1 MHEILRQF
9 DLRGA
14 PVACAPY
21 GNGHINRT
29 YLVETD
35 ADARYILQRINH
47 AVFPDVDGLMG
58 NIALV
63 TEYLRAQGLNDRETL
78 TLIPTVDGQKYLRY
92 GCDDSEN
99 GGYYRMYAFIENSVC
114 LERAETAADFQQ
126 SAVAFGRFQMLLRDF
141 PAARLKETLPGFH
154 DTRKRCE
161 TLCRAI
167 AADAFGRADCV
178 QREIDFALEQAQN
191 AGLMLDM
198 LDRGELP
205 LRVTHNDTKLN
216 NVMLDRISR
225 KPLCV
230 IDLDTVMPG
239 LSGNDFGDSIR
250 FGASTGAEDERDLDR
265 IEMDLKLFRAYTR
278 GFLFACGETLTPAE
292 LETLPLAAKLMTYE
306 CGIRFLTDYLQGDC
320 YFRIHRPDHNLD
332 RARTQFKLV
341 RDMDRKWSAMHAII
355 REEAS
360 QLINQ

>member
-1 MHEILRQF
+1 MHEILKQF

-14 PVACAPY
+14 PIACAPY

-35 ADARYILQRINH
+35 AGARYILQRIND
-47 AVFPDVDGLMG
+47 AIFSDVEGLMG

-63 TEYLRAQGLNDRETL
+63 TEYLRVQGLNDRETL
-78 TLIPTVDGQKYLRY
+78 TLIPTADGRKYLHFI
-92 GCDDSEN
+92 GGDPEIS
-99 GGYYRMYAFIENSVC
+99 GYYRMYAFIEDSVC
-114 LERAETAADFQQ
+114 LERAESDADFQQ

-141 PAARLKETLPGFH
+141 PAERLKETLPGFH
-154 DTRKRCE
+154 DTRIRCE
-161 TLCRAI
+161 ALRRAI
-167 AADAFGRADCV
+167 ADDAVGRADGV

-191 AGLMLDM
+191 AGWMLDM
-198 LDRGELP
+198 RDRGELP

-278 GFLFACGETLTPAE
+278 GFLSACGAALTAAE
-292 LETLPLAAKLMTYE
+292 IETLPLAAKLMTYE

-320 YFRIHRPDHNLD
+320 YFRIHRPEHNLD

-341 RDMDRKWSAMHAII
+341 RDMDRKWNAMHAIL
-355 REEAS
+355 REEAA
-360 QLINQ
+360 QIPG